1 MSGTARILVV
11 EDDRDIRDSVV
22 EVLEAAGYEV
32 SAASDGRQALRV
44 LDAGPRPDVI
54 LLDLMMPNMNGFEFR
69 EAQLANA
76 EHASIPIAVLTADAD
91 AKLKAQQLQASGW
104 VRKPIKIE
112 PLLDLVRGV
121 LERST

>member
-1 MSGTARILVV
+1 MSGAARILVV

-22 EVLEAAGYEV
+22 EVLEAAGYDV
-32 SAASDGRQALRV
+32 SAAADGREALRV

-69 EAQLANA
+69 EAQLANPA
-76 EHASIPIAVLTADAD
+76 HASIPIAVLTADAD